1 MRRAD
6 RADAFLM
13 GSVSA
18 ILIAFSIQAR
28 GSVLMARADVRQD
41 IIQNAATGK
50 DDSLHIPAVIAVG
63 IAFGA
68 LNLAPVCL
76 RCTRSRGIAMLIGW
90 MSLS

>member
-28 GSVLMARADVRQD
+28 KRLR
-41 IIQNAATGK
+41 
-50 DDSLHIPAVIAVG
+50 SL
-63 IAFGA
+63 
-68 LNLAPVCL
+68 
-76 RCTRSRGIAMLIGW
+76 R
-90 MSLS
+90 